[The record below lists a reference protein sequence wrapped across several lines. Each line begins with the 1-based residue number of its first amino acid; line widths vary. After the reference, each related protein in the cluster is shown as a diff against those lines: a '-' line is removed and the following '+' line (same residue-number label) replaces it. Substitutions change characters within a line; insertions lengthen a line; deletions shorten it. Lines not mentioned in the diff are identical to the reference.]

1 MIFSRNTNRF
11 AYVFILYKDRH
22 VDCSVK
28 LKACLL
34 EGIGGTWKIFQSLQA
49 SFYICDGFNSD

>member
-1 MIFSRNTNRF
+1 MCIRNKVRIVTKIQGDISF
-11 AYVFILYKDRH
+11 RH